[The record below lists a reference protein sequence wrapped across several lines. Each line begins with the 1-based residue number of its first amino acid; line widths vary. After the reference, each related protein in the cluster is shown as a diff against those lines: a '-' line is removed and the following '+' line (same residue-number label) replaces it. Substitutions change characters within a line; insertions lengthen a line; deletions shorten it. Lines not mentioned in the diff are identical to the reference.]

1 MESFSLYL
9 YIYRALLYYLFRVVV
24 IMSENKE
31 ILKYCPNFYKIINFN
46 PIMDDK
52 LTERI
57 IQMYH
62 DYIFRVN
69 IHNED
74 EVNEIKELD
83 AAVAKYINDYSF
95 RKEVQRQILKL
106 KVKNDCKDMVKYFID
121 AILRIFSTYEDYT
134 TRVIYI
140 SRWI

>member
-1 MESFSLYL
+1 MGDE
-9 YIYRALLYYLFRVVV
+9 
-24 IMSENKE
+24 
-31 ILKYCPNFYKIINFN
+31 
-46 PIMDDK
+46 

-57 IQMYH
+57 IRMYQE
-62 DYIFRVN
+62 YIFRIN

-83 AAVAKYINDYSF
+83 AAVAKYIDDYSF
-95 RKEVQRQILKL
+95 RKEVQRQIMSI
-106 KVKNDCKDMVKYFID
+106 KVKNDCKDIIKYFID
-121 AILRIFSTYEDYT
+121 AIIRIFSTYEDYT